1 MGTEHLIQRPS
12 YVIGADGRAKAV
24 LVDIEVWRAI
34 IARLENTEDR
44 QIMQAARADLDA
56 LAQGQRP
63 AGWKSW
69 EDFEAELDALESACE
84 LPA

>member
-1 MGTEHLIQRPS
+1 MSTEHLIQRPS

-34 IARLENTEDR
+34 IERLENTEDR
-44 QIMQAARADLDA
+44 QILQAAKADLDA

-69 EDFEAELDALESACE
+69 EEFEADG
-84 LPA
+84 